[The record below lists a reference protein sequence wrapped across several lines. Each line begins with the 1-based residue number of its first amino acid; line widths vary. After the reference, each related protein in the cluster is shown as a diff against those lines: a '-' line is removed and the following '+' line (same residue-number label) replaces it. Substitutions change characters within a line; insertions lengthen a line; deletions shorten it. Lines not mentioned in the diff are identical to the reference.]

1 MYSSFINRGRP
12 LLAPA
17 LALCSWISL
26 NPYFLWGS
34 SRHIAFA
41 GLIAGVIAVLAF
53 IAGDRPHKSEKI
65 GFAMMA
71 IFIVYI
77 SLLPKTDGSFTRW
90 YFVLP
95 TMLALFVFEDSRRA
109 DLIKAFSII
118 FGLSLLPGI
127 LVSIGSILGLQIS
140 FDHKPL
146 LNPVMATAGGY
157 YLNVPGVLLLGNN
170 VMSLP
175 WGGALFRLCA
185 VYDEPGMVGT
195 VSAFLLAAHRF
206 RIRSTATILLFVGG
220 LLSFSLAF
228 AVLTVAGFAAR
239 LVLTRSA
246 RTLAPLALSVVV
258 GLLAAGVIKPD
269 SFHTETNAKGP
280 GVEVTTS
287 ASAPTLTRPLS
298 SPPELVAG
306 LPETQASDAS
316 VVKNTTVLPASTL
329 RQTQYINN
337 RSLPEMQKLIND
349 YWSSGFKTLMF
360 GVSADASVTFGGV
373 SQVVTR
379 IFTDFGIIG
388 MILFSG
394 SMILLAIALLR
405 RADFPIWALLFFA
418 LFLFSIYQRP
428 IVWMPY
434 AFTLFICCPVLA
446 GVDVKKRIS
455 VT

>member
-41 GLIAGVIAVLAF
+41 GLTAGVIAVLAF
-53 IAGDRPHKSEKI
+53 IAGDRPRKSEMI

-77 SLLPKTDGSFTRW
+77 SLLPKTDGGFTRW

-109 DLIKAFSII
+109 ELIKAFSII

-175 WGGALFRLCA
+175 WGGAIFRLCA

-280 GVEVTTS
+280 RVEVTTS
-287 ASAPTLTRPLS
+287 APGLTRPLS
-298 SPPELVAG
+298 SPPELVAS
-306 LPETQASDAS
+306 LPETQPSDAS
-316 VVKNTTVLPASTL
+316 EVKNTTVLPVSTL

-360 GVSADASVTFGGV
+360 GVSSDASVTFGGV

-388 MILFSG
+388 MILFAG
-394 SMILLAIALLR
+394 SMTLLAIALLR
-405 RADFPIWALLFFA
+405 RADSPKWALLFFA

-446 GVDVKKRIS
+446 AVNVKKRIS

>member
-1 MYSSFINRGRP
+1 MYSSFVNRGSL

-17 LALCSWISL
+17 LALCSWTSL

-34 SRHIAFA
+34 SRHIALA
-41 GLIAGVIAVLAF
+41 GLTAGVIAVLAF
-53 IAGDRPHKSEKI
+53 IAGDRPRKSEMI

-77 SLLPKTDGSFTRW
+77 SFLPKTDGSFTRW

-109 DLIKAFSII
+109 ELIKAFSII
-118 FGLSLLPGI
+118 FGLSLLPGV
-127 LVSIGSILGLQIS
+127 LVSIGAILGLQIS
-140 FDHKPL
+140 FNHRPL
-146 LNPVMATAGGY
+146 LNPVMAAAGGY

-170 VMSLP
+170 VTSLP
-175 WGGALFRLCA
+175 WGGTLYRLCA

-228 AVLTVAGFAAR
+228 AVLTVAGFTAR

-246 RTLAPLALSVVV
+246 TTLAPLALSVVA

-269 SFHTETNAKGP
+269 SFHTETNSKGP
-280 GVEVTTS
+280 GVDVT
-287 ASAPTLTRPLS
+287 ASAPSLIRPLS
-298 SPPELVAG
+298 SPPELVAS
-306 LPETQASDAS
+306 LPETQASEAS

-349 YWSSGFKTLMF
+349 YWSSDLKTLMF
-360 GVSADASVTFGGV
+360 GVSSDASVTFGGV

-388 MILFSG
+388 MILFAG

-405 RADFPIWALLFFA
+405 RADLPKWALLFFA

-446 GVDVKKRIS
+446 GVNVRKRIS